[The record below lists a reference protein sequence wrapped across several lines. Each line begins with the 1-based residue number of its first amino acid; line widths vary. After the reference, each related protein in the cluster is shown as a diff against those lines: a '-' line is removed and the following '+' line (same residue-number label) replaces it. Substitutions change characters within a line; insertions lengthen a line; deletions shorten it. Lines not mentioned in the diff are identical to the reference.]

1 MWSGR
6 RRVASAGEERRG
18 ERRPGDGAGGTVGC
32 RPVSILAPTLR
43 EAENI
48 PALAERTAAAMTEAG
63 LEWELLLIDDDSD
76 DGSEAIVAGL
86 ARRLPVRMEVRRGVP
101 PGLALAV
108 VDGIRLARFDV
119 LVVMDADLSHPP
131 ERIPELVA
139 ALGDGADIAVGSR
152 YAPGGRLDSAWGFYR
167 VLNSRLATWLA
178 RPLASCADP
187 MSGFFAVDRRSLP
200 DAATLAPVG
209 YKIGLELIVRGRLRV
224 REVPIEFVDRGR
236 GASKMNWRR
245 QFDYLRHLRRLYAF
259 RFRTL
264 ARVLR
269 FGMVGLSGLVIDVC
283 AYLGLERLGVDHRL
297 ARFLA
302 FWPAV
307 TWNWRLN
314 RGWTFADRPRR
325 PRGRQWAAF
334 VAASALGL
342 AVNVG
347 SYIALT
353 GLVEAFARQR
363 LLALLAGVGLGAAV
377 NYVVAAG
384 FVYRRGSGPD
394 AAERS

>member
-1 MWSGR
+1 M
-6 RRVASAGEERRG
+6 ASAGGERRG
-18 ERRPGDGAGGTVGC
+18 ERPPPEGAGGAVGR

-48 PALAERTAAAMTEAG
+48 PALAERIAAAMTEAG

-76 DGSEAIVAGL
+76 DGSEAIVADL
-86 ARRLPVRMEVRRGVP
+86 ARRLPVRIEVRRGVP

-108 VDGIRLARFDV
+108 VDGIRLARFDL

-131 ERIPELVA
+131 ERIPDLVE
-139 ALGDGADIAVGSR
+139 ALGDGAGIAVGSR
-152 YAPGGRLDSAWGFYR
+152 YAPGGRLDRAWGFYR

-187 MSGFFAVDRRSLP
+187 MSGFFAVDRRALP
-200 DAATLAPVG
+200 EPAALAPVG
-209 YKIGLELIVRGRLRV
+209 YKIGLELMVRGRLRV

-236 GASKMNWRR
+236 GASKMNWR
-245 QFDYLRHLRRLYAF
+245 QQVDYLRHLRRLYAF
-259 RFRTL
+259 RFETL

-314 RGWTFADRPRR
+314 RGWTFSDRPRR

-353 GLVEAFARQR
+353 GLVDAFARQR
-363 LLALLAGVGLGAAV
+363 LLALLVGVGLGAAV

-384 FVYRRGSGPD
+384 FVYRRGSGAR
-394 AAERS
+394 AAAKRS

>member
-1 MWSGR
+1 M
-6 RRVASAGEERRG
+6 ASAGGERRG
-18 ERRPGDGAGGTVGC
+18 ERPPPEGAGGTVGR

-48 PALAERTAAAMTEAG
+48 PALAERIAAAMTEAG

-76 DGSEAIVAGL
+76 DGSEAIVADL
-86 ARRLPVRMEVRRGVP
+86 ARRLPVRIEVRRGVP

-108 VDGIRLARFDV
+108 VDGIRLARYDL

-131 ERIPELVA
+131 ERIPYLVA
-139 ALGDGADIAVGSR
+139 ALGDGADMAVGSR
-152 YAPGGRLDSAWGFYR
+152 YAPGGRLDRAWGFYR

-187 MSGFFAVDRRSLP
+187 MSGFFAVDRRALP
-200 DAATLAPVG
+200 DPAALAPVG
-209 YKIGLELIVRGRLRV
+209 YKIGLELMVRGRLRV

-236 GASKMNWRR
+236 GASKMNWR
-245 QFDYLRHLRRLYAF
+245 QQVDYLRHLRRLYAF
-259 RFRTL
+259 RFETA

-314 RGWTFADRPRR
+314 RGWTFSDRPRR

-334 VAASALGL
+334 VGASALGL

-353 GLVEAFARQR
+353 GLVDAFARQR
-363 LLALLAGVGLGAAV
+363 LLALLVGVGLGAAV

-384 FVYRRGSGPD
+384 FVYRRGSGAR
-394 AAERS
+394 AAAKRS